1 MRRRKVRHAM
11 RARIPTLTRI
21 LSAALV
27 VWGMGCGQEDTP
39 TLHVFTWSDYFTPE
53 VLATFEAESGAKVV
67 LDTYESNE
75 DLVAKLQA
83 GVTGYDVVVP
93 SDYAVEQL
101 AGLGLLATLTKANV
115 PNLASNVDG
124 QFLGKYFDPGNTYSV
139 PYVWGTAGIG
149 YDSSK
154 LATAPTSWAV
164 LWDESLSGE
173 INMLGDSRETFG
185 VALKRLG
192 YSINESDPARIAEAQ
207 AMLIAQKPLVY
218 SYETET
224 DALMQSKQVTVTHAW
239 NGDVLR
245 VAKEQPEWKY
255 VVPDEGGT
263 IFIDNLAIPKATQHQ
278 ALAESFLDYLLRPDV
293 IAQITLFTQYANCV
307 PASQAHLPEAVTTNP
322 AVYPP
327 SELTA
332 RLEPIKREA
341 AMDRAYGDAWTALKA
356 AQ

>member
-1 MRRRKVRHAM
+1 M
-11 RARIPTLTRI
+11 RATIKAITGVLA
-21 LSAALV
+21 AALV
-27 VWGMGCGQEDTP
+27 VWSAGCGPQETQ

-53 VLATFEAESGAKVV
+53 VISVFEAEAGAKVV

-101 AGLGLLATLTKANV
+101 AGLALLAPLTKANI
-115 PNLASNVDG
+115 PNLANVDA
-124 QFLGKYFDPGNTYSV
+124 QFLGKYFDPANTYSV

-154 LATAPTSWAV
+154 LAAAPTSWDV

-173 INMLGDSRETFG
+173 INMLGDSRESFG

-192 YSINESDPARIAEAQ
+192 YSINESDADRIAEAQ
-207 AMLIAQKPLVY
+207 ALLIAQKPLVY

-278 ALAESFLDYLLRPDV
+278 ALAEAFLDYVLRPEV

-307 PASQAHLPEAVTTNP
+307 PGSQAHLPETVTTNP

-327 SELTA
+327 TELTA
-332 RLEPIKREA
+332 RLEPIMREA
-341 AMDRAYGDAWTALKA
+341 AMDRAYGDAWTAVKA